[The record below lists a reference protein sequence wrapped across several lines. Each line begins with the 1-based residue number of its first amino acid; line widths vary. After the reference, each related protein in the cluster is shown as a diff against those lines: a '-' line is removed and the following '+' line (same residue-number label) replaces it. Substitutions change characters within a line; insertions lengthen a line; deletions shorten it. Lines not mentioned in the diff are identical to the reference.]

1 MPRAPR
7 EFPWNCEGAHT
18 IEEFIVRC
26 PYCHYRDSRVT
37 DSRSTDDGIR
47 RRRQCIRCGERFTT
61 VEHVQVTT
69 VQIVKRDG
77 RREEFSREKL
87 LRGLRAACA
96 KRNISVGQLE
106 AIVAEIEAKVMSDG
120 RAEVSSQVV
129 GELAMDALRKLDQIA
144 YIRFASVYRSFADIE
159 SLKEAVEQL
168 EQGRVPTFEERTLQL
183 SLPDVEPTELRTA
196 RVTRET
202 PGALAESAR

>member
-1 MPRAPR
+1 M
-7 EFPWNCEGAHT
+7 
-18 IEEFIVRC
+18 RC

-61 VEHVQVTT
+61 VEQVQVTT

-106 AIVAEIEAKVMSDG
+106 AIVADIEARVMSDG
-120 RAEVSSQVV
+120 RPEVPSQLV

-183 SLPDVEPTELRTA
+183 ALPDPEPTELRVA
-196 RVTRET
+196 RAAREA
-202 PGALAESAR
+202 PSALAESSR

>member
-1 MPRAPR
+1 M
-7 EFPWNCEGAHT
+7 
-18 IEEFIVRC
+18 RC

-61 VEHVQVTT
+61 VEVVQVST

-96 KRNISVGQLE
+96 KRSISVAQLE
-106 AIVAEIEAKVMSDG
+106 AIVAEIEAKVQADG
-120 RAEVSSQVV
+120 RAEVPSQVV
-129 GELAMDALRKLDQIA
+129 GELAMDALRKMDHIA

-183 SLPDVEPTELRTA
+183 SLPEPEPTDLRAVRLGRDEAASLAETA
-196 RVTRET
+196 R
-202 PGALAESAR
+202 